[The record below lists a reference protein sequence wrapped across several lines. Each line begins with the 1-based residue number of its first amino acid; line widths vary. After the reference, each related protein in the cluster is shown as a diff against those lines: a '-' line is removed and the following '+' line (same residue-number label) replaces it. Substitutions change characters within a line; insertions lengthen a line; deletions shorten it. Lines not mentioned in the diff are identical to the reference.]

1 VAVVPRG
8 LLDQVEEHP
17 PQRDRLVPPG
27 QRAPG
32 RGIEVERGHQPAE
45 LAAASPVLGQQPGQ
59 GDVQPEA
66 HLRVGVILR
75 GRRRVILAEQ
85 DDPDPVVLHPAQMAD
100 QGGDRGERRAG
111 QRRAAGL
118 LVGKPGALHVH
129 GVADVIQHRGQDGPL
144 VPARRDVVGPGG
156 RGDRRGGGRGAD
168 EVVAQDGLGIR
179 DHGILLLG
187 PGNDDLRGQ
196 PFVAANLTRSPV
208 TSTRA

>member
-1 VAVVPRG
+1 MAVVPRG

-32 RGIEVERGHQPAE
+32 RGIEVQRGHQPTE
-45 LAAASPVLGQQPGQ
+45 PAAAGPVLGQQPGE

-118 LVGKPGALHVH
+118 LVGEPGALHVH

-144 VPARRDVVGPGG
+144 VPARRDIVGPGG
-156 RGDRRGGGRGAD
+156 RGDRCGGGRGAD

-187 PGNDDLRGQ
+187 
-196 PFVAANLTRSPV
+196 
-208 TSTRA
+208 TSATEGLADPKPPAGASRA